1 MKVKDLMSTNI
12 VCVSESAT
20 ASQIA
25 GQMRKSNIGS
35 LPVCDQNNHIKG
47 IITDRDLALRVLT
60 RYEAKRNAATK
71 KDTAGKNKKN
81 GNGEHTAARSERNG
95 QNNRKRENATA
106 SHGTNDS
113 NKQSNCA
120 NRHNEKS
127 IIPNASGEITFK
139 NAAEMT
145 AAEIMTTNPV
155 VVSPNANIHDAALLF
170 AAHKV
175 RRLPVTE
182 ASKVVGML
190 SLGDIAVKPIY
201 IDEAG
206 DALSAISL
214 ADGLQSGN

>member
-12 VCVSESAT
+12 VCVSESAP

-25 GQMRKSNIGS
+25 GHMRKNNIGS
-35 LPVCDQNNHIKG
+35 LPVCDQNDHIKG
-47 IITDRDLALRVLT
+47 IITDRDLALRVLA
-60 RYEAKRNAATK
+60 RYEAERNAA
-71 KDTAGKNKKN
+71 AVN
-81 GNGEHTAARSERNG
+81 TAAVSKDAKNLSSANGANGRN
-95 QNNRKRENATA
+95 ENT
-106 SHGTNDS
+106 SG
-113 NKQSNCA
+113 
-120 NRHNEKS
+120 
-127 IIPNASGEITFK
+127 PNAGSETDSK
-139 NAAEMT
+139 NIAEMT
-145 AAEIMTTNPV
+145 AADIMTTNPV

-170 AAHKV
+170 ASHKV

-214 ADGLQSGN
+214 TDGLRSES